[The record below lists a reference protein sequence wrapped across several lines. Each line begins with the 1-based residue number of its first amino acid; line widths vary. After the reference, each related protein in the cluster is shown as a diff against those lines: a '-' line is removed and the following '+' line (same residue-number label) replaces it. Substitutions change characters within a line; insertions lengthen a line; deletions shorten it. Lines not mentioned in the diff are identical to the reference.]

1 MSPSTAS
8 ELGAHP
14 LFASLSPSAL
24 ERISTFTSHVA
35 FQPGDIILSEGGTAE
50 VFYLLRRGKVALSA
64 HAPGKGHLLVQTLGP
79 GETLGLSWLFPP
91 FLWQFDARAVEL
103 VEALAIDGPGLRDK
117 LEGDPGLGY
126 ELLKRF
132 TPVVLERLQ
141 QTRLR
146 LLDLYGDRARADGHG
161 LGQP

>member
-1 MSPSTAS
+1 MSPSIAS
-8 ELGAHP
+8 QLGSHP
-14 LFASLSPSAL
+14 LFTSLPPAAL
-24 ERISTFTSHVA
+24 ERIATCTSQVA
-35 FQPGDIILSEGGTAE
+35 FQAGDLILSEGGTAQ
-50 VFYLLRRGKVALSA
+50 VFYLLRQGRVALSA

-91 FLWQFDARAVEL
+91 FLWQFDARAVEP
-103 VEALAIDGPGLRDK
+103 VEALAIEGPCLRDK
-117 LEGDPGLGY
+117 LEGEPGLGY

-146 LLDLYGDRARADGHG
+146 LLDLYGNRASGNGHD
-161 LGQP
+161 LRLP